1 MVKDW
6 YGLHSGF
13 TQDVERY
20 DSIWVMVDWLMKV
33 SHFVPVK
40 TTYIG
45 AKLGELYME
54 IIVCLHEVLMKIM
67 SYRGP

>member
-1 MVKDW
+1 
-6 YGLHSGF
+6 
-13 TQDVERY
+13 
-20 DSIWVMVDWLMKV
+20 MKV

-54 IIVCLHEVLMKIM
+54 RIVCLHEVLMKIM